1 MLMLLWPLLMV
12 NWFNLMRNNI
22 FVQNNR
28 TTILPGDTRL
38 TTSELPDVSVKLEA
52 WRLKMLL
59 PNFHFLQF
67 DMVLEL

>member
-1 MLMLLWPLLMV
+1 MV

-28 TTILPGDTRL
+28 TTILPGDPRL
-38 TTSELPDVSVKLEA
+38 TASELPDISVKLEA
-52 WRLKMLL
+52 WRLKMLH
-59 PNFHFLQF
+59 NFHFLQF